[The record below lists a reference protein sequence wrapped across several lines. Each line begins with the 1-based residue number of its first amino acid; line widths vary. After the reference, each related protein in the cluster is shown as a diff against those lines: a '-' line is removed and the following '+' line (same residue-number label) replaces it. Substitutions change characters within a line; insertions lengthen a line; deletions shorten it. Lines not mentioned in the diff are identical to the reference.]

1 MAPPVVVGV
10 DGSESALRAV
20 DLAADE
26 AALRGVP
33 LRVVHASLWERYEG
47 GSGSLG
53 DRESVWQVTAEDI
66 LRTAEH
72 RAHLRRPGVEVS
84 LDVLPEEPEY
94 ALLRES
100 REACLVVLG
109 TRGRGG
115 LAGLLLG
122 SVGLAV
128 AARAGCPVIVVR
140 GEPARSDTRGR
151 IVVGIGEKGTG
162 SAALDFAF
170 REARLRHAGLD
181 AVRAWRCPARE
192 STDHPLLAGEPA
204 RLHEQ
209 HAAEALD
216 RALKDAPEDV
226 DLDRRTAEGSP
237 RTVLLAAAQHADL
250 LVVGARRHPGHFGLQ
265 LGRVAHAVLH
275 HSACAVAVVPEP
287 A

>member
-1 MAPPVVVGV
+1 MTPPVVVGV

-20 DLAADE
+20 DLAAEE

-47 GSGSLG
+47 TSLTPG
-53 DRESVWQVTAEDI
+53 HGRPSERLTAEKI
-66 LRTAEH
+66 LRTAEQ
-72 RAHLRRPGVEVS
+72 RANLRRPEVEVS

-94 ALLRES
+94 ALVREG
-100 REACLVVLG
+100 REACLLVLG

-115 LAGLLLG
+115 LAELLLG
-122 SVGLAV
+122 SVSLAV

-140 GEPARSDTRGR
+140 GEPSARGR
-151 IVVGIGEKGTG
+151 VVVGIGEKGTD

-170 REARLRHAGLD
+170 KEARLRHAGLD

-192 STDHPLLAGEPA
+192 STDIPLLAGEPA

-209 HAAEALD
+209 HAVEALE
-216 RALKDAPEDV
+216 RALKDAPGDV
-226 DLDRRTAEGSP
+226 DLNRRTAEGSP
-237 RTVLLAAAQHADL
+237 RTVLLDAARDADL

-275 HSACAVAVVPEP
+275 HSACAVAVVPEVG
-287 A
+287 